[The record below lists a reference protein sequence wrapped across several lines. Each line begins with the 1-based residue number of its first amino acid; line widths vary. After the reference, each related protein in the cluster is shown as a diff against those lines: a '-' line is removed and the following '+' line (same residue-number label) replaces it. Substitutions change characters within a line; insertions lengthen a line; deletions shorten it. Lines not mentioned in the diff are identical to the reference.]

1 MAGHISDKVAS
12 RRAPLPDVGK
22 GRGGS
27 GGGVARARRDD
38 EGVDERAEASHG
50 EPVYAVR
57 EGLRDTLGDALV
69 LADGDGMRLVPAFV
83 SNISQADPK
92 AKIAVIIDGPKGKAA
107 VRHRFPVKHAVKQR
121 FNTTRARAQD
131 LRTSKHGGRNRMDGG
146 MAEALTPTRNVR
158 LTPQRDPDPCIAHLR
173 KTSPFKAFIQYRTS
187 IPFTTHQQQV
197 LTPPQASKRRKKK
210 KQDVLV

>member
-1 MAGHISDKVAS
+1 MLGFGNLTSI
-12 RRAPLPDVGK
+12 
-22 GRGGS
+22 
-27 GGGVARARRDD
+27 
-38 EGVDERAEASHG
+38 ER

-121 FNTTRARAQD
+121 FNTTRARAGHPD
-131 LRTSKHGGRNRMDGG
+131 LQATPGGAGTHTGHTGHTGARGQTDHTDDLTTRRTGDAATRLRPQGGLRYGARQKERPKPTLGI
-146 MAEALTPTRNVR
+146 ARAREALLRVRNG
-158 LTPQRDPDPCIAHLR
+158 Q
-173 KTSPFKAFIQYRTS
+173 
-187 IPFTTHQQQV
+187 
-197 LTPPQASKRRKKK
+197 RRKER
-210 KQDVLV
+210 